1 MKSYILKIIIG
12 VAALSLAA
20 CNEEQASET
29 GETVEMKEF
38 IEENGKTGLTKEEV
52 IATFGEASA
61 IGEIG
66 GEEVW
71 LYDDGGQYEHSFSN
85 ITIDAFEEGDVD
97 YQLYV
102 VFVNDLAYRYSYI
115 YEQEDELWQLQLM
128 PGGEKPIHAKV
139 NVQ

>member
-1 MKSYILKIIIG
+1 MKSYILKIMIG
-12 VAALSLAA
+12 VAAFSLVA
-20 CNEEQASET
+20 CSKEQVS
-29 GETVEMKEF
+29 ETVEMKQF
-38 IEENGKTGLTKEEV
+38 IEENGKTGLTKKQVSE
-52 IATFGEASA
+52 TFGEASA
-61 IGEIG
+61 IGEIS

-71 LYDDGGQYEHSFSN
+71 LYDDGGKYEHSFSN
-85 ITIDAFEEGDVD
+85 ITIDAFKEGEVD

-128 PGGEKPIHAKV
+128 PGGEEPIHAKV